1 MGARADGGIQYES
14 EGRCWERGQG
24 VGFTM
29 GARACCGLHYG
40 SEGRGWDLAW
50 ERGQMV
56 GWKPGVEPS
65 EGEEEEM
72 TAWRSVVLSMLF
84 ASTCSS
90 IWPYKTVK
98 ARILDT

>member
-1 MGARADGGIQYES
+1 
-14 EGRCWERGQG
+14 
-24 VGFTM
+24 
-29 GARACCGLHYG
+29 
-40 SEGRGWDLAW
+40 
-50 ERGQMV
+50 MV
-56 GWKPGVEPS
+56 GWTPGVDPS

-84 ASTCSS
+84 ARTCSS